1 MYCKMRNKLRK
12 KKKKT
17 GIRKKTYA
25 PLNGK
30 KKKVILVERKMDIEE
45 NITILQ

>member
-30 KKKVILVERKMDIEE
+30 KKVILVERKMDIEE